1 MFYIC
6 HLKSAFQKDLNIFF
20 LFVTMSS
27 SIFIQVNVIH
37 LEIAY
42 FRTLYCEG
50 KRLYIN
56 LYNQSDHI
64 IKMFH

>member
-6 HLKSAFQKDLNIFF
+6 HLKLAFQKDLNIFY
-20 LFVTMSS
+20 LFDTMSS

-37 LEIAY
+37 LETAY
-42 FRTLYCEG
+42 FRTLYCES

-56 LYNQSDHI
+56 LYSQNDI
-64 IKMFH
+64 IKKFH